1 MKNKQK
7 RNTISPF
14 WRLFWQFC
22 LFSNSRFCQKMLSC
36 FRCSCCANESD
47 FDDLS
52 NWEHIYC
59 EVEVH
64 LEYRIMYEHARR
76 ESCEKAACCFQ
87 FGRVWKMTNFIC
99 RSKIFS
105 NMAAVWIIFFCC
117 THWIHISLH
126 IKNFDHK
133 SKIRQFQG
141 PCDERYVEG
150 IMVDST
156 QRCSLIIVNKWTR
169 LVQNV
174 PQGGIKPIFTDSF

>member
-1 MKNKQK
+1 M
-7 RNTISPF
+7 P
-14 WRLFWQFC
+14 
-22 LFSNSRFCQKMLSC
+22 SC
-36 FRCSCCANESD
+36 FRCSCCANESE

-105 NMAAVWIIFFCC
+105 NMAAIWIFFCC
-117 THWIHISLH
+117 THWIHTSLH
-126 IKNFDHK
+126 IKNFGLK

-156 QRCSLIIVNKWTR
+156 QRCSLTYLHSILNCQIGTTKHY
-169 LVQNV
+169 
-174 PQGGIKPIFTDSF
+174 